1 MFPVI
6 LRVGSFQLTSFGVMM
21 ALAFLVAGVVF
32 ARELGRKGENP
43 ERAWDLVMFAAL
55 GGVLGAKLYYLV
67 LFWPETAADP
77 LRAVT
82 SRAGLV
88 WYGGLI
94 GGAAMV
100 LWQIGRRRLPVLQ
113 YGDAAAPALAL
124 GYVLGRIGCFLV
136 GDDYGRPTNLP
147 WGIAFPNGAPPSTA
161 FNLRDQFGVNL
172 PASVPDTA
180 LLRVHPTQLYEAVLM
195 LVIFSALW
203 HLRTRLTR
211 PGMLLAL
218 YVALAAAERFIVEIF
233 RAKDDRVMG
242 PLSVAQLISI
252 GLAAA
257 AGAWLLARGGR
268 SRPQALG
275 RPVVARASRTR
286 RTTAKVNTA

>member
-1 MFPVI
+1 MYPVI

-21 ALAFLVAGVVF
+21 ALAFLTAGVVF
-32 ARELGRKGENP
+32 ARELGRKGEDP

-55 GGVLGAKLYYLV
+55 GGVLGAKLYYLI

-82 SRAGLV
+82 SRSGLV

-100 LWQIGRRRLPVLQ
+100 LWQIRRRRLPVLR

-136 GDDYGRPTNLP
+136 GDDYGRPTTLP

-161 FNLRDQFGVNL
+161 FNLRHEFGVNL

-180 LLRVHPTQLYEAVLM
+180 LLRVHPTQLYEVVLM
-195 LVIFSALW
+195 LVIFAALW

-218 YVALAAAERFIVEIF
+218 YVVLAAAERFIVEIF
-233 RAKDDRVMG
+233 RAKDDRFLG

-252 GLAAA
+252 GLAAG
-257 AGAWLLARGGR
+257 AGAWLLARGSR
-268 SRPQALG
+268 SKPPEFG
-275 RPVVARASRTR
+275 TPVVARAPRARSA
-286 RTTAKVNTA
+286 TAR